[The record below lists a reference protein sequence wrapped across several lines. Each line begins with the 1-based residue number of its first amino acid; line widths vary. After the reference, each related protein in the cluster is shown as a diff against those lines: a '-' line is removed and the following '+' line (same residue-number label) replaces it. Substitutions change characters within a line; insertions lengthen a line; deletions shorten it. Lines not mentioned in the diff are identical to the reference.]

1 MTASTDS
8 QAAGTRRP
16 EVASVPGRSGTRL
29 IDVLWAGSLLI
40 AVAGSVLT
48 GLTWS
53 DFKGSDV
60 ISQVGFPVSTLA
72 YATVG
77 ALIVRRVR
85 NPIGWLL
92 LATGASLGLMGILN
106 AYAVLGVTTYPGAVP
121 APREVGAV
129 SEWLFFPVVAALACA
144 FLLFP
149 TGTLLSR
156 RWRPVVVLN
165 FLATGLLMIGF
176 ILVPRRVALPAPGGA
191 SLTYQN
197 PFGVPAV
204 GNALS
209 GTLINN
215 FNSLTLLSVLFFG
228 AGALSLVLRHRAGSS
243 ELRRQINWVALTGA
257 VFFLVQ
263 LVAIVG
269 ILADHGKQPPIT
281 VAAYAASSVIGLLG
295 LPAAI
300 TVGILKYRLYEID
313 VIINRAVVYGLVSAG
328 LTAVYAGIVLG
339 IGALAGQQ
347 GSPLLTVTAAVA
359 VALLFQPARQWARG
373 VANRLVYGER
383 ATPYQ
388 VLSDFA
394 DDMAEQLDYDKA
406 VAKMVT
412 VLASA
417 TGAIRAEAWIRVGP
431 ELRPVT
437 IWPDGS
443 APQAALPLADGA
455 DLPAFEAASRAVA
468 VRHGDELLGALA
480 LHKPRNEPLTQAEDK
495 LLQHLASQAGLVFRN
510 GRLTAELQATIEE
523 LRASRRRLVE
533 AQDEERR
540 KIERNLHDGAQQQLV
555 ALSIQLGLLD
565 ESADDAASVRQL
577 TPELQESARAALDD
591 LRALARGIYPPLLA
605 DQGLVL
611 ALQAQARKTAV
622 PVTIEADGIQR
633 YPQDVE
639 ATVYF
644 CALEALQNIAK
655 YAGASRADVGL
666 SCSGGSLQ
674 FIITD
679 DGTGFDTA
687 AARDGTGLQG
697 MADRLAALGGTLH
710 LRSQPGQG
718 TTVSGRLPVPG
729 S

>member
-1 MTASTDS
+1 MTAGTEE
-8 QAAGTRRP
+8 QAAGVPVKDTASIGGRP
-16 EVASVPGRSGTRL
+16 GLRL
-29 IDVLWAGSLLI
+29 IDAMWTGSVLI
-40 AVAGSVLT
+40 AVAGAVLT

-53 DFKGSDV
+53 DFTANDA
-60 ISQVGFPVSTLA
+60 ISQAGFPVSTVA
-72 YATVG
+72 YATLG
-77 ALIVRRVR
+77 ALIVRRAR

-92 LATGASLGLMGILN
+92 LAAGVSLGLMGLLN
-106 AYAVLGVTTYPGAVP
+106 AYAMLGITTHPGAVP
-121 APREVGAV
+121 APQQVGAV
-129 SEWLFFPVVAALACA
+129 SEWLFFPVVSVLACT

-165 FLATGLLMIGF
+165 FLATGLLMIVF
-176 ILVPRRVALPAPGGA
+176 ILVPRLVALPAPGGV

-204 GNALS
+204 GSALS
-209 GTLINN
+209 GIPINN
-215 FNSLTLLSVLFFG
+215 FNSLTLLSVLSFG
-228 AGALSLVLRHRAGSS
+228 AGALSLVLRYRAGSG

-269 ILADHGKQPPIT
+269 IVADHGKLPPIT
-281 VAAYAASSVIGLLG
+281 DAAYAASSVIGLLG
-295 LPAAI
+295 FPAAI

-313 VIINRAVVYGLVSAG
+313 VIVNRAVVYGLVSAG

-347 GSPLLTVTAAVA
+347 NSPVLTIAAAVT
-359 VALLFQPARQWARG
+359 VALLFQPARQRARR

-394 DDMAEQLDYDKA
+394 EDMAGQLDYDK
-406 VAKMVT
+406 VVDRMVT
-412 VLASA
+412 VLAGA
-417 TGAIRAEAWIRVGP
+417 TGATRAEAWIRVGAQ
-431 ELRPVT
+431 LRPVT

-443 APQAALPLADGA
+443 ASLDALPVADGH
-455 DLPAFEAASRAVA
+455 LPAFGGVTRAVA
-468 VRHGDELLGALA
+468 IRHGNELLGALT
-480 LHKPRNEPLTQAEDK
+480 LQKPKNEPLTAAEDK

-510 GRLTAELQATIEE
+510 RRLTAELRATIAE
-523 LRASRRRLVE
+523 LTASRRRLVE
-533 AQDEERR
+533 AQDAERR
-540 KIERNLHDGAQQQLV
+540 RIERNLHDGAQQQLV
-555 ALSIQLGLLD
+555 ALSIQLGLL
-565 ESADDAASVRQL
+565 EQSADDAASVRQL
-577 TPELQESARAALDD
+577 TPELLKSARAALDD

-605 DQGLVL
+605 DQGLVH

-622 PVTIEADGIQR
+622 PVTIEVEGIER

-655 YAGASRADVGL
+655 YAGASRAAIRL
-666 SCSGGSLQ
+666 SCSGENLQ
-674 FIITD
+674 FTVSD

-710 LRSQPGQG
+710 LRSQPGHG
-718 TTVSGRLPVPG
+718 TTVSGRLPVPE